1 MPGQIRISK
10 VALQGLWRD
19 QRLAALYVYLLD
31 HADADGAVNTTMTQ
45 IAADMKVAPYT
56 IRRLLMSA
64 EMQSR
69 VQLQLSF
76 RNTLITV
83 CGATACT
90 TRAQPRVQPN
100 VQPNVQPRLQAA
112 KHTVTVA
119 EPIAPAFVAPGFA
132 PAFAAWLGYKRQQF
146 KFTYKSE
153 ASMRAAYA
161 ELVRLSGNDPQT
173 AMRIVEQSMSNGWKG
188 LFELKSNNRNGTND
202 RYTIGNPASAAD
214 RQRSRD
220 EMRALATGIVAGSAD
235 RLQRLYD
242 GCLPDPKHR

>member
-1 MPGQIRISK
+1 MPGQLKISK
-10 VALQGLWRD
+10 DALQGLWRD

-31 HADADGAVNTTMTQ
+31 HADADGVVDTTMAQ
-45 IAADMKVAPYT
+45 IAADMKIAPYT

-64 EMQSR
+64 EMQPR

-76 RNTLITV
+76 KNTVITV
-83 CGATACT
+83 CGLNVCT
-90 TRAQPRVQPN
+90 TRTQPRVQPR
-100 VQPNVQPRLQAA
+100 VQPKPQTRLQAVR
-112 KHTVTVA
+112 HTVTVA

-132 PAFAAWLGYKRQQF
+132 TAFAAWLDYKKQQF

-153 ASMRAAYA
+153 ASMRAVYA

-188 LFELKSNNRNGTND
+188 LFELKSNNKNGTNN
-202 RYTIGNPASAAD
+202 RYTGGNPASAAD

-220 EMRALATGIVAGSAD
+220 EIRALATGIVAGSAD